1 MISILDVNVCFLN
14 LIFAPILLVCV
25 FGGGV
30 GKIGAIN
37 VERYQWT
44 LFPINWLVVFV
55 YVFSRFD
62 LLARNDSFLVVFW
75 LCSLGWSFPFIS
87 MCRTGFVD
95 WICIYLNL
103 LLSQNVLLSSSNW
116 LKVSWVLWNI
126 VDYSPQYNICCL
138 LASIEYLS
146 RQTLLTFRVEKI
158 PV

>member
-1 MISILDVNVCFLN
+1 MFLGSCFCAQFFSMCLW
-14 LIFAPILLVCV
+14 
-25 FGGGV
+25 GV

-55 YVFSRFD
+55 YVFSPFD
-62 LLARNDSFLVVFW
+62 LLARNDSFLVLFW

-95 WICIYLNL
+95 RYLL
-103 LLSQNVLLSSSNW
+103 KFTFITECLTFVIQW

-126 VDYSPQYNICCL
+126 VEYSPQYDICCL

-146 RQTLLTFRVEKI
+146 RKALLTFRVEKI